1 MKHPN
6 EGILILKGKSRNGE
20 IKIDGL
26 AIPPFNFTGPT
37 FAGFPH
43 SFLPFDNSY
52 IGIVHSHPVGSAEP
66 SVTDL
71 NNFFGLISLIIKNV
85 YTVSFI
91 TALIA
96 GLIHS
101 LFIPFWGIHT
111 FWPFFIFSMA
121 FLTWRR
127 ISFIKGF
134 LMANAIHLLY
144 NIVPTIAIILDTLE
158 ASRIIMNKVEER
170 DIFILEWTN

>member
-1 MKHPN
+1 MLFKKKIIERKVLLEQTVLDSIVTFCKMKHPN
-6 EGILILKGKSRNGE
+6 EGILILKGKSRSGE

-71 NNFFGLISLIIKNV
+71 NNFFGLVSLIIKFPYDDND
-85 YTVSFI
+85 S
-91 TALIA
+91 
-96 GLIHS
+96 
-101 LFIPFWGIHT
+101 
-111 FWPFFIFSMA
+111 IFAWDSSGNP
-121 FLTWRR
+121 
-127 ISFIKGF
+127 I
-134 LMANAIHLLY
+134 
-144 NIVPTIAIILDTLE
+144 TLE
-158 ASRIIMNKVEER
+158 IN
-170 DIFILEWTN
+170 